1 MALILI
7 TRGLEKQKASLE
19 WLGKVSL
26 SREKKLKIIDRR
38 KKSEF

>member
-1 MALILI
+1 MA
-7 TRGLEKQKASLE
+7 GGKKASLE

-26 SREKKLKIIDRR
+26 SREKKVKIIDRR